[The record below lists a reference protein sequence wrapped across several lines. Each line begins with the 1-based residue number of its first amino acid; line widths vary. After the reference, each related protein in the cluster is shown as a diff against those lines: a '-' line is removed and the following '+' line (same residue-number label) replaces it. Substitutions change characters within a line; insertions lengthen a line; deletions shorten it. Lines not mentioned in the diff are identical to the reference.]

1 MSNDVVMCYFPLYAV
16 SCIYSSVSII
26 MIYEWSFQS
35 LQLKILLIDWILKWN
50 RKPVIISLYFLQ
62 KDKTRISPQ
71 GIDAPRVMLSGKL
84 RFFSK
89 MQKYSRLAFLML
101 YIIIHRQ
108 SPNLIIKKTF
118 WIKRFRHST
127 LSQIS
132 SLGNRIKS
140 IKLHLSLICFT
151 HVSFKICWQICKT
164 FVILHPIYVNNN
176 TNVMR
181 ADEMDS
187 NRSCKSNSTDN
198 F

>member
-1 MSNDVVMCYFPLYAV
+1 MLLGSCYLESYDFFLRCKNIRDWRFNVLHNNSSTKPQSNY
-16 SCIYSSVSII
+16 
-26 MIYEWSFQS
+26 
-35 LQLKILLIDWILKWN
+35 K
-50 RKPVIISLYFLQ
+50 
-62 KDKTRISPQ
+62 
-71 GIDAPRVMLSGKL
+71 
-84 RFFSK
+84 
-89 MQKYSRLAFLML
+89 
-101 YIIIHRQ
+101 
-108 SPNLIIKKTF
+108 KKTF

-132 SLGNRIKS
+132 SLGKRIKS

>member
-1 MSNDVVMCYFPLYAV
+1 MSNDVVMGYFPLYAV

-84 RFFSK
+84 RFFLICKNIRDWRFNVLHNNSSTK
-89 MQKYSRLAFLML
+89 P
-101 YIIIHRQ
+101 Q
-108 SPNLIIKKTF
+108 SNYKKTF

-164 FVILHPIYVNNN
+164 FVILHPIYVNKN